1 MAVAENKQSFNL
13 LDMFVNG
20 ARRGFTVA
28 TTNML
33 PNVVMAFVLI
43 RALEVTGLL
52 KLFGVVFKPVM
63 GLWGLPG
70 EAVTVI
76 VSSFLSMGGGVG
88 VTASLYTSGILSNTD
103 VTVLMPAVC
112 LVGAL
117 LQYLGRCLGTAEV
130 QTRYYPAII
139 IISFANAL
147 LAMWVMRLLVTIF

>member
-1 MAVAENKQSFNL
+1 MAVAEKKQSFNL
-13 LDMFVNG
+13 LDMFVTG

-63 GLWGLPG
+63 SLWGLPG

-88 VTASLYTSGILSNTD
+88 VTASLYTSGLLTKTD

-117 LQYLGRCLGTAEV
+117 LQYTGRCLGTAEV
-130 QTRYYPAII
+130 QTKYYPAII
-139 IISFANAL
+139 IISFVNAL
-147 LAMWVMRLLVTIF
+147 LAMWVMRILVAFF